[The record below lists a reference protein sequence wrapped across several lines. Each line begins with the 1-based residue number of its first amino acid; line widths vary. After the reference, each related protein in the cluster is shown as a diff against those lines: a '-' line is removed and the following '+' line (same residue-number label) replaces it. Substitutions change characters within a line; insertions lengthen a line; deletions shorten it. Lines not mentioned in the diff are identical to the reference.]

1 MFPGVWPRPNPK
13 VSVVVYQQVAE
24 HNPADLLGQVLRG
37 KEAAE
42 FLTGYLQRRWRIRR
56 RLSHESPLSSMLL
69 NCCKISISLIT
80 AVGRILSAIACFRQL
95 PGRE

>member
-1 MFPGVWPRPNPK
+1 

-42 FLTGYLQRRWRIRR
+42 FLTGYLQRRWRIRDQAQTQ
-56 RLSHESPLSSMLL
+56 S
-69 NCCKISISLIT
+69 
-80 AVGRILSAIACFRQL
+80 RIAIIQHAS
-95 PGRE
+95 